1 MRAEQDPRNLL
12 LNGRSKFSESEPQD
26 DGLTDP
32 STRQKGLDFGP
43 LLRTV
48 RRNILLIAGTTT
60 VVTLAVAYVTLR
72 EPRVYQGTFRILVE
86 PITSQGR
93 SADPSAISRQSTDS
107 TVSNIDYPTL
117 LQVLQSPELLA
128 KIAAQI
134 QSRYPEVTA
143 DSLTRAIKTENLVI
157 QRIGTNLLDST
168 RLVEVSLKEK
178 DPEKIEFIL
187 KEFAKGY
194 LRYSLEDRRTRIGG
208 GIEFIEDQLPSLQ
221 QRVNTLEGQ
230 LQTLKQ
236 QYRLTDPENEGKNLS
251 EQLQE
256 VRSQRLQ
263 TQRELAEQQTLY
275 TGLQRQLGMAPNE
288 AIAAAA
294 LSENPRYQELVAE
307 LKKVEAQLAVKSAR
321 FSDDSPVVKT
331 LREQRDNLAGLV
343 GDEARRNLGQRFD
356 TGISPRVLAYQ
367 NSTRLALI
375 KQLADTANTTQLL
388 QIRTQAVSQTEAF
401 LDQKLQQFPAI
412 VRQYND
418 LQQQLE
424 IATKTLNQFLTQR
437 ETLRIEAAQKE
448 VPWELVAEPAVA
460 KDATNKP
467 VPAKDDTVTRMM
479 MGLVGG
485 LFLGLVAAF
494 LKDKAGN
501 VFYSSEDVPGA
512 LQLPV
517 LSVIPFKR
525 SLDKLPSASV
535 VEDSFSKAFNSLYTN
550 IRFLSSTPAR
560 SLVVSSA
567 GFGDGKTTIALNL
580 ALAAAA
586 MGQRVLLVDANLRL
600 PQIHTL
606 LNLSN
611 SRGLTDLLAGDALEL
626 GEVIQQ
632 SPQDKY
638 LSVLTSGELSLNSA
652 KLLGSTQMQKLIE
665 QFQDAFDLVVYDTP
679 NLAEFSDANF
689 ISAQA
694 DGLILAVGVGKTKCP
709 AIKQVLAELKRFRL
723 PILGVVSNHPKKGF
737 SASQSYGQS
746 GQAYRDQ
753 PALLESLNML
763 KPVSTSA
770 KRSGETFR

>member
-1 MRAEQDPRNLL
+1 MRAEQDTRNLL
-12 LNGRSKFSESEPQD
+12 LNSRSKFSESETLD
-26 DGLTDP
+26 AELTDS
-32 STRQKGLDFGP
+32 STKQKGLDFGP

-60 VVTLAVAYVTLR
+60 VITLAVAYATLR
-72 EPRVYQGTFRILVE
+72 EPRVYEGSFRILVE

-107 TVSNIDYPTL
+107 NTSSLDYPTL

-143 DSLTRAIKTENLVI
+143 DSLTGAIKAENLVV
-157 QRIGTNLLDST
+157 QRVGTNMLDST

-178 DPEKIEFIL
+178 DPEKLEFIL

-208 GIEFIEDQLPSLQ
+208 GIEFIEDQLPELQ

-236 QYRLTDPENEGKNLS
+236 QYRLTDPESEGKSIS

-275 TGLQRQLGMAPNE
+275 GGLQRQLGLSPNE

-294 LSENPRYQELVAE
+294 LSENPRYQEMVAE
-307 LKKVEAQLAVKSAR
+307 LKKVEAQLAIKSAR
-321 FSDDSPVVKT
+321 FSDESPVVKT
-331 LREQRDNLAGLV
+331 LREQRDNLASLV
-343 GDEARRNLGQRFD
+343 GDEARRNLGQQLNA
-356 TGISPRVLAYQ
+356 TTSPRVLAFQ

-375 KQLADTANTTQLL
+375 KQLTDTANTTQLL
-388 QIRTQAVSQTEAF
+388 QIRAQAVTQTEAF
-401 LDQKLQQFPAI
+401 LDQKLQQFPVI
-412 VRQYND
+412 VRKYND

-424 IATKTLNQFLTQR
+424 ISTKTLNQFLTQR

-448 VPWELVAEPAVA
+448 VPWELVAEPAVP

-467 VPAKDDTVTRMM
+467 VPTKDDTTKKML

-501 VFYSSEDVPGA
+501 VFHSSEDVPGA

-525 SLDKLPSASV
+525 SLNKLSSSSV

-550 IRFLSSTPAR
+550 IRFLSSNPAR
-560 SLVVSSA
+560 SLVISSA

-586 MGQRVLLVDANLRL
+586 MGQRVLLVDTNLRL
-600 PQIHTL
+600 PQIHAL

-611 SRGLTDLLAGDALEL
+611 SRGLTDLLAGDALDLE
-626 GEVIQQ
+626 EVIQQ
-632 SPQDKY
+632 SPQEKY
-638 LSVLTSGELSLNSA
+638 LSVLTSGEISLNSA

-665 QFQDAFDLVVYDTP
+665 QFQDAFDLVIYDTP

-694 DGLILAVGVGKTKCP
+694 DGLILAVGVGKTKRP
-709 AIKQVLAELKRFRL
+709 AVKQVLAELKRFRL
-723 PILGVVSNHPKKGF
+723 PILGVVCNHPRKGF
-737 SASQSYGQS
+737 SASQSYGQT
-746 GQAYRDQ
+746 GQSYREQ
-753 PALLESLNML
+753 PALLESLNVL
-763 KPVSTSA
+763 KPVSTSV